1 MITKRQLQLI
11 IAAFVAL
18 VMVAV
23 GSLIYQS
30 IQVENSFKITEEAT
44 SESSDIIDV
53 DYKDQ
58 SQLLTSEQK
67 RKLPETMRSK
77 TSKEIPDSTEL
88 SATIRNDST
97 TVVGNETLFII
108 DIEQLQT
115 SYLISR
121 YTDPAES
128 LDLVNVLCA
137 PADKRIY
144 EPDYCRED

>member
-18 VMVAV
+18 VVVAIV
-23 GSLIYQS
+23 SLIYKS
-30 IQVENSFKITEEAT
+30 IHAENSFKITEEAT
-44 SESSDIIDV
+44 SETSDNINV

-58 SQLLTSEQK
+58 PQLLTSEQK
-67 RKLPETMRSK
+67 RGLPETMRAK

-88 SATIRNDST
+88 SATLRDNSST
-97 TVVGNETLFII
+97 IVGNETLFII

-128 LDLVNVLCA
+128 LDIVNVLCA

-144 EPDYCRED
+144 EPDYCREE